1 MLHLL
6 RQSISGLVA
15 EYVVALGVTRVRFPA
30 DAAFVRKATTLSNRR
45 RENSATG
52 GAAGGNSIAPHIQRR
67 PLRRTLAVKILC
79 ASIPPEGPVAQWI
92 RHRPEGLLKG
102 A

>member
-6 RQSISGLVA
+6 RQSISALVA
-15 EYVVALGVTRVRFPA
+15 EYIVAIDVTRVRFPA

-52 GAAGGNSIAPHIQRR
+52 GAAGGNSIAP
-67 PLRRTLAVKILC
+67 TF
-79 ASIPPEGPVAQWI
+79 SEGP
-92 RHRPEGLLKG
+92 
-102 A
+102 